1 MTAAQHPASATN
13 AVTPLSGPPQTCPFC
28 DRTGLPILPL
38 RYAVVRTDKGH
49 APDIVAPFNAGEI
62 ALPANTAKYTLRV
75 LRPGYLYTFDE
86 ARGEWSAYVVNDQAY
101 LYQFDFHA
109 NSPPQV
115 PDKAF
120 SEACKRKGDPYIA
133 RCITVKDAAHAS
145 NIWLGFSDVMWTQ
158 DVRDNH
164 ASESH
169 RKKHMRCIRVADVRD
184 QKTIPHVDKLGKLKL
199 VAEFTRTLSSGTDK
213 DREGRIGWN
222 EMVPLN
228 ARVLK
233 EVIVVNDLALG
244 FSHQPL
250 NQLGDEVQGLADWA
264 ARAAKPY
271 QPLMAALDDPAGIAT
286 ELALLMQQ
294 QLQMF
299 MHDENKD
306 KGRLRK
312 TALSGAI
319 EQLKDAVQTQ
329 AQQEHI
335 DSTEKA
341 AVRVETGYPTMSPM
355 GGWVP
360 GDAEFAKKLRVIT
373 LNKLQE
379 VGKDAWEKYDGMYSE
394 PSRVHWQ
401 NQFNTALQEFDEKIL
416 APLALA
422 HRDWMKSDPLANYFD
437 CNFDVKVVDSGL
449 VYTIVFG
456 QCIAG
461 TQDKKCSADLYT
473 DWLQGSLTDKRNL
486 LLRALCLNND
496 VLAKDVEE
504 ASKSAVTWAE
514 LSWDKLLDIGK
525 SIFDQLLDPQ
535 KGEVGRVTSLVAG
548 AITATLKKIGD
559 SNRIYSGLVALGVM
573 ARSPFVP
580 VTIEGSKKAFR
591 SLLIRN
597 MLKMNGAAKSI
608 SKNQLEKAVADEL
621 RRQEICGVDTKGT
634 DKKTWLL
641 MVDPDQVSKMPKGLS
656 AEGQAKWLA
665 GSIRTPEQVNEL
677 NLTRFRETVGQGS
690 ERVKGNMPFGFTVLG
705 LLANAWAMQSIL
717 KDDEAALAQHKDE
730 AQRRI
735 YVQAI
740 WVVGATA
747 DAIEAGLKRL
757 AIGGV
762 RFGQATFE
770 TSIVVFRFVGR
781 VFGVVG
787 GVLMAALDGW
797 RAYQE
802 GQAGHKG
809 AALAYGVSAV
819 LGIASTALLA
829 IGWTGWGLIVVGLMF
844 LWAFALAFL
853 VNNKIQDWLELC
865 FWGKTNNPGNRYQ
878 TMEFEMQQLE
888 IATKG

>member
-1 MTAAQHPASATN
+1 MTAVQHPASATN
-13 AVTPLSGPPQTCPFC
+13 TVTPLSGPPQTCPFC

-38 RYAVVRTDKGH
+38 RYAVVRADKGH

-62 ALPANTAKYTLRV
+62 ALPANNAKYALRV
-75 LRPGYLYTFDE
+75 LRPGFLYTFDE
-86 ARGEWSAYVVNDQAY
+86 ARGEWSAYVVNSKAY

-145 NIWLGFSDVMWTQ
+145 NIWLGFSEAMWTQ

-164 ASESH
+164 ASESY
-169 RKKHMRCIRVADVRD
+169 RKKHMRCIRMSDVRD
-184 QKTIPHVDKLGKLKL
+184 QKTIPHVDKLGKLKQ

-213 DREGRIGWN
+213 ERKGRIDWH
-222 EMVPLN
+222 EMLPLN
-228 ARVLK
+228 ARILQ
-233 EVIVVNDLALG
+233 EVTVVHDLALG

-250 NQLGDEVQGLADWA
+250 NQLGDEAQGLTDWA

-286 ELALLMQQ
+286 ELALLMQLRSQ
-294 QLQMF
+294 IF
-299 MHDENKD
+299 MHDETED

-312 TALSGAI
+312 TALSVAI
-319 EQLKDAVQTQ
+319 EQLKDAVKTQ
-329 AQQEHI
+329 AQQDHI
-335 DSTEKA
+335 DSTEQA
-341 AVRVETGYPTMSPM
+341 AVKVETGYPTVSPM

-360 GDAEFAKKLRVIT
+360 GDAQFAAKLRVIPRE
-373 LNKLQE
+373 KLQE
-379 VGKDAWEKYDGMYSE
+379 VGDDAWKKYDEMYSE
-394 PSRVHWQ
+394 PNRVDWQ

-416 APLALA
+416 TPLALA
-422 HRDWMKSDPLANYFD
+422 HRDWVKSDPIANYFD
-437 CNFDVKVVDSGL
+437 CNFDVKVVSSGL

-486 LLRALCLNND
+486 LLRAVCLNQD

-504 ASKSAVTWAE
+504 ASKSAVTWAG
-514 LSWDKLLDIGK
+514 LSWDKLLGIGK
-525 SIFDQLLDPQ
+525 TVSDELLDSQ
-535 KGEVGRVTSLVAG
+535 KGEVGRLTSLVAG
-548 AITATLKKIGD
+548 AITATLKKVGEN
-559 SNRIYSGLVALGVM
+559 NRIYSGLVALGVM

-641 MVDPDQVSKMPKGLS
+641 MIDPDQASRMPKGLT

-665 GSIRTPEQVNEL
+665 SSIHTPEQVNEL
-677 NLTRFRETVGQGS
+677 NLTRFRETVSQGS
-690 ERVKGNMPFGFTVLG
+690 ERVKGNMPFGFAVLA

-717 KDDEAALAQHKDE
+717 EEDEAALAQHKDE
-730 AQRRI
+730 TRRRI

-757 AIGGV
+757 AFGGV
-762 RFGQATFE
+762 RFGQATVE
-770 TSIVVFRFVGR
+770 TATIIFGGVGK
-781 VFGVVG
+781 VFGVCG
-787 GVLMAALDGW
+787 AVLMAVLDAQ

-809 AALAYGVSAV
+809 GAIAYTVSAL
-819 LGIASTALLA
+819 LGGMATTILLF
-829 IGWTGWGLIVVGLMF
+829 GWTGWGLLVVGVMF
-844 LWAFALAFL
+844 VWAFVMTFL

-865 FWGKTNNPGNRYQ
+865 YWGKTNNPGKRYQ
-878 TMEFEMQQLE
+878 AMEVEMQQLE
-888 IATKG
+888 TATKG

>member
-13 AVTPLSGPPQTCPFC
+13 SVAPLSGPPQTCPFC

-49 APDIVAPFNAGEI
+49 APDIVAPFNAGDI
-62 ALPANTAKYTLRV
+62 ALPANTAKYVLRV

-86 ARGEWSAYVVNDQAY
+86 ARGEWSAYVVNDQTY

-115 PDKAF
+115 PEKAF

-133 RCITVKDAAHAS
+133 RCITVKDAEHAS

-164 ASESH
+164 ASESY
-169 RKKHMRCIRVADVRD
+169 RKKHMRCIRMADVRA
-184 QKTIPHVDKLGKLKL
+184 QKTMPHVDTLGKLKQ
-199 VAEFTRTLSSGTDK
+199 VAEFTRTLSSGASK
-213 DREGRIGWN
+213 DRGPIAWN
-222 EMVPLN
+222 AVWLP
-228 ARVLK
+228 
-233 EVIVVNDLALG
+233 EVTVVSDLALG

-250 NQLGDEVQGLADWA
+250 NQLSGEVQGLVDWA
-264 ARAAKPY
+264 GRAAKPY
-271 QPLMAALDDPAGIAT
+271 QPLMAALADPAGIAT
-286 ELALLMQQ
+286 ELALLMQHRS
-294 QLQMF
+294 QMF
-299 MHDENKD
+299 MLDEKKD

-329 AQQEHI
+329 AQQDYIEMME
-335 DSTEKA
+335 TEA
-341 AVRVETGYPTMSPM
+341 LRVATGYAVAPM
-355 GGWVP
+355 GGWSP
-360 GDAEFAKKLRVIT
+360 GNSQLAAQLRIITPEKL
-373 LNKLQE
+373 KE
-379 VGKDAWEKYDGMYSE
+379 VGGNAWKKYDEMYSE
-394 PSRVHWQ
+394 PSRVDWQ
-401 NQFNTALQEFDEKIL
+401 NGFNAAFQEFDATTL

-422 HRDWMKSDPLANYFD
+422 HRDWMKSSPLANYFD
-437 CNFDVKVVDSGL
+437 CNFDVKVVGSGL

-473 DWLQGSLTDKRNL
+473 EWLQGSLTDKRNL
-486 LLRALCLNND
+486 LLRALCVNQD

-504 ASKSAVTWAE
+504 ASKSAVSWAG
-514 LSWDKLLDIGK
+514 LPWDKLMDIGK
-525 SIFDQLLDPQ
+525 QVSNELLAPQ
-535 KGEVGRVTSLVAG
+535 KDEVGRLTSLVGG
-548 AITATLKKIGD
+548 AITATLKKVGE

-580 VTIEGSKKAFR
+580 VTIESSKKAFR

-608 SKNQLEKAVADEL
+608 PKNQLEKAVADEL

-641 MVDPDQVSKMPKGLS
+641 MIDPDQVDKIPKGLS
-656 AEGQAKWLA
+656 AEGEAKWLA
-665 GSIRTPEQVNEL
+665 RSIRTPEQVDEL
-677 NLTRFRETVGQGS
+677 NLTRFRETVGRS
-690 ERVKGNMPFGFTVLG
+690 NERVKVNMPFGFAVLA

-717 KDDEAALAQHKDE
+717 RDDEVALAQHKNE
-730 AQRRI
+730 TVYRIRAQ
-735 YVQAI
+735 VL

-747 DAIEAGLKRL
+747 DAIEAGLSRL
-757 AIGGV
+757 AIGGT
-762 RFGQATFE
+762 RFGQATLR
-770 TSIVVFRFVGR
+770 TSAQI
-781 VFGVVG
+781 FGVLGKGFGVAG
-787 GVLMAALDGW
+787 GVLMAATDGW

-802 GQAGHKG
+802 GKAGHWG
-809 AALAYGVSAV
+809 GVLAYGTSAV
-819 LGIASTALLA
+819 FGLASTLLLLY
-829 IGWTGWGLIVVGLMF
+829 GWTGWGLIVVGLMF
-844 LWAFALAFL
+844 LWAFAMAFL
-853 VNNKIQDWLELC
+853 VNNKIQDWLEIC

-878 TMEFEMQQLE
+878 TMEIEMQQLE
-888 IATKG
+888 VATKG